1 MKDSGVIEGVQCHWC
16 GKVKGIDRSLYFDKK
31 YFCTRSHEL
40 KWAAHLKRSGAL
52 RPKDVGRRP
61 KRIKPVAVEAP
72 KRQGAGWLDWIFG
85 KKKKNPNIPK
95 AYRR

>member
-1 MKDSGVIEGVQCHWC
+1 MKDSGVIEGVQCYWC

-40 KWAAHLKRSGAL
+40 KWAAYLKRSGKL
-52 RPKDVGRRP
+52 RPKDAAQRP
-61 KRIKPVAVEAP
+61 KLIKPVATKP
-72 KRQGAGWLDWIFG
+72 KKKQKVGWFDWSFG